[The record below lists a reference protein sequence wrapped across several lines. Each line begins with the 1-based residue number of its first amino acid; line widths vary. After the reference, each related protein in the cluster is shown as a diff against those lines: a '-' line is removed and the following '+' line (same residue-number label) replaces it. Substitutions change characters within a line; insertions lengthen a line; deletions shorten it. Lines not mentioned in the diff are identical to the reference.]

1 MLSVGRSFFGN
12 EQDAEDVAQDGMLA
26 MLKYLERM
34 DAGKNHTL
42 LLSLSMPY
50 ILRQAQMSVLRHTKN
65 W

>member
-34 DAGKNHTL
+34 DAGEAL
-42 LLSLSMPY
+42 LH
-50 ILRQAQMSVLRHTKN
+50 RHNEKT
-65 W
+65 